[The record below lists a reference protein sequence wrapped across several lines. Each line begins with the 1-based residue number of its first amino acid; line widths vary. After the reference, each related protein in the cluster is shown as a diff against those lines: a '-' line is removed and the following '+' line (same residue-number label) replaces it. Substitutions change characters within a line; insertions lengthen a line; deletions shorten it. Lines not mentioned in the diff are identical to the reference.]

1 MYLSLLPSNLYNFV
15 HTTFPNSRCTNNCN
29 LHFWKRW
36 FFPSHL
42 ANATNGTTWTHDGSQ
57 KYLLCL
63 FSPSLFLFCFCFYHK
78 LAITKAGVPI
88 SLFAAPKF
96 LFQLCQVVTRCLY
109 TKNGNIVKGIMAHT
123 IVLPGQ
129 LIFLTKELH
138 ELIHNP
144 LVFPEFG
151 CKYIWLGQAQGVITN
166 PEMVNRKV
174 LGNHFLAC
182 KRQGKQGSR
191 CLDRFHDITIS

>member
-1 MYLSLLPSNLYNFV
+1 MIFSVSLGECHEWHYLNSLWITEISALSIFTKSVSILFV
-15 HTTFPNSRCTNNCN
+15 I
-29 LHFWKRW
+29 
-36 FFPSHL
+36 
-42 ANATNGTTWTHDGSQ
+42 
-57 KYLLCL
+57 
-63 FSPSLFLFCFCFYHK
+63 YHK

-96 LFQLCQVVTRCLY
+96 LLQLCQVVTRCLY
-109 TKNGNIVKGIMAHT
+109 TKNGDIVMGIMEHT
-123 IVLPGQ
+123 IALPGQ
-129 LIFLTKELH
+129 LIFLAKELH

-151 CKYIWLGQAQGVITN
+151 CKYIWLGQAQGVITD